1 MGSTT
6 GIPARASAN
15 SPSKAWLRAL
25 EATAPIARNPTRIF
39 SNVIEEWAETSGGA
53 PALVSADEYL
63 TYRGLAEH
71 ANRYTRWAL
80 EQGLEKGDTICLLMP
95 NRPEYLALWLGLSR
109 AGCVVALLNT
119 NLTGPSLDH
128 SINLV
133 SPKHIIVAAE
143 LAGRA
148 KARPHLW
155 IYGEHSGDFARLDQE
170 IAGYSGE
177 PLSDS
182 ERRPLTIED
191 RALYIYTS
199 GTTGM
204 PKAANISHG
213 RIMQWSYWFAGLMG
227 TQSNDRLYNCLPM
240 YHSVGGILAAGA
252 VLAAGGSVAVRDGFS
267 ARHFWDD
274 IVRWD
279 CTLFQYIGE
288 LCRYLLHS
296 APHPRETSHRI
307 RMCCGNGLRP
317 EIWTAFQSRFAI
329 PGILEFYAA
338 TEGNVSLF
346 NVEGRPGAVGRIP
359 GYLEHRFPAALV
371 RFDVETGEPVRD
383 AAGYCMRSAPEEP
396 GELIGR
402 IFADSANLG
411 NRFDGYTSAEETDKK
426 ILRHVF
432 AAGDAWFRTGD
443 LLRKDAAGYF
453 YFVDRIG
460 DTFRWKGENVSTAE
474 VAAALCAF
482 PGIQHANV
490 YGVSVPGMEGRAGM
504 ALLLV
509 SGELDLEA
517 FRTHL
522 NERLP
527 AYAHP
532 VFLRI
537 RNQLETT
544 GTFKY
549 MKTVFVSEGYNPSL
563 IDNVI
568 YFNNR
573 ERCQFVRLDQEL
585 YQLIQSG
592 RLRL

>member
-6 GIPARASAN
+6 AIPAQTSAD

-39 SNVIEEWAETSGGA
+39 STVIEGLAETSGDA
-53 PALVSADEYL
+53 PALVSAGENL

-80 EQGLEKGDTICLLMP
+80 EQGLAKGDTICLMLP
-95 NRPEYLALWLGLSR
+95 NRPEYMALWLGLSR

-128 SINLV
+128 CVNLV
-133 SPKHIIVAAE
+133 SPKRIIVAAE
-143 LAGRA
+143 LAGRLQA
-148 KARPHLW
+148 QPHLW
-155 IYGEHSGDFARLDQE
+155 VYGEHTGDFPRLDQE
-170 IAGYSGE
+170 ITRYSAE
-177 PLSDS
+177 PLSIS

-204 PKAANISHG
+204 PKAANISHA
-213 RIMQWSYWFAGLMG
+213 RIMQWSYWFAGLMR
-227 TQSNDRLYNCLPM
+227 TQSSDRLYNCLPM
-240 YHSVGGILAAGA
+240 YHSVGGILATGA
-252 VLAAGGSVAVRDGFS
+252 VLAAGGSVAIRDGFS
-267 ARHFWDD
+267 ASQFWDD
-274 IVRWD
+274 IVHWD

-296 APHPRETSHRI
+296 ASHPLEKAHRV

-317 EIWTAFQSRFAI
+317 EIWSGFQSRFAI
-329 PGILEFYAA
+329 PKILEFYAA

-346 NVEGRPGAVGRIP
+346 NVEGKPGAVGRIP
-359 GYLEHRFPAALV
+359 PYLAHRFPAALV
-371 RFDVETGEPVRD
+371 QFDIQNGEPLRNES
-383 AAGYCMRSAPEEP
+383 GYCVPSAPQEP

-402 IFADSANLG
+402 IFADAANPG
-411 NRFDGYTSAEETDKK
+411 NRFEGYTSAEDTDKK

-432 AAGDAWFRTGD
+432 DPGDAWFRTGD

-453 YFVDRIG
+453 YFVDRMG
-460 DTFRWKGENVSTAE
+460 DTFRWKGENVATAE
-474 VAAALCAF
+474 VAEALCACS
-482 PGIQHANV
+482 GIQHANV

-504 ALLLV
+504 AILV
-509 SGELDLEA
+509 VSPEFDLEA
-517 FRTHL
+517 LRTHL
-522 NERLP
+522 DRRLP

-532 VFLRI
+532 LFLRI
-537 RNQLETT
+537 RSELETT

-549 MKTVFVSEGYNPSL
+549 MKADFVSEGYNPSL
-563 IDNVI
+563 TDNVI

-585 YQLIQSG
+585 YQLIQTG